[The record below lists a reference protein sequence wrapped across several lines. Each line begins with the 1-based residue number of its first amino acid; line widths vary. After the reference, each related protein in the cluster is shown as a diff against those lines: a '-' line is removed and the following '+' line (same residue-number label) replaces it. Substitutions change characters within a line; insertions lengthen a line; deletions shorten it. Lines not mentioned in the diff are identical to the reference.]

1 MDSPVAIDPGAA
13 GLVRLGLVAVDGIAS
28 TVSPALETELDRAVA
43 ALRNEFAG
51 RSAGEI
57 PRLAPARELYR
68 SIGLD
73 PTKRRPSPEALTRRL
88 LRGDPFPRVHPAVD
102 LGNVWAILHGLP
114 VGLYDR
120 AALAPPLTLRIGAPG
135 ESYAGIRKDEV
146 HLEGRLLLADTR
158 GPFGNPSADSLRTS
172 VTDASRDLLYVLFA
186 PRSFDAG
193 AFAGQLDWLERAAPR
208 LLGGAARVL
217 ASVD

>member
-1 MDSPVAIDPGAA
+1 MVAPVVVDPGAA
-13 GLVRLGLVAVDGIAS
+13 GLVRLGLVAVDGIVTAGADP
-28 TVSPALETELDRAVA
+28 VALDAELAGAVA
-43 ALRNEFAG
+43 ALRGEFGG
-51 RSAGEI
+51 RAAGEI

-68 SIGLD
+68 AIGLD

-102 LGNVWAILHGLP
+102 LGNLWAILHGLP

-120 AALAPPLTLRIGAPG
+120 AALAPPVTLRLGAPG

-172 VTDASRDLLYVLFA
+172 VTEASRDLLYVLFA
-186 PRSFDAG
+186 PASFDARESTTW
-193 AFAGQLDWLERAAPR
+193 QEWLRAAAER
-208 LLGGAARVL
+208 LLGGTARIVQ
-217 ASVD
+217 